1 LIALGGTGDASF
13 LEGHSYTYEGSSWG
27 KIVQILIDGKCMNPV
42 IYFDELDK
50 VSDTARGQEIVGVLT
65 HLTDTTQNNQFHDK
79 YFSEI
84 DFDLSKCLFIFSYND
99 EELVNPI
106 LRDRMYCIQT
116 AGYDVAQKVVIA
128 KQYLLPKIRA
138 QVNFQEGDVVLP
150 DEVLRYIISNERITQ
165 KEDGVRNLKRC
176 LEIIHT
182 KLNLFRLIHTADPK
196 IEAVVNANVE
206 TVVDPKVVLKVVL
219 KDGQNDTA
227 NWFLGKDMPLNVSF
241 PYTVTSKDVDIL
253 IRHDEKQNHSL
264 LSMYV

>member
-1 LIALGGTGDASF
+1 
-13 LEGHSYTYEGSSWG
+13 
-27 KIVQILIDGKCMNPV
+27 
-42 IYFDELDK
+42 
-50 VSDTARGQEIVGVLT
+50 
-65 HLTDTTQNNQFHDK
+65 
-79 YFSEI
+79 
-84 DFDLSKCLFIFSYND
+84 
-99 EELVNPI
+99 
-106 LRDRMYCIQT
+106 MYCIQT

-138 QVNFQEGDVVLP
+138 QVNFREGDVVIP

-182 KLNLFRLIHTADPK
+182 KLNLFRLIHTETPNVDTK
-196 IEAVVNANVE
+196 IVQKDEAKPVV
-206 TVVDPKVVLKVVL
+206 TDPKVVLK
-219 KDGQNDTA
+219 DEA

-241 PYTVTSKDVDIL
+241 PHTVTSKEVDIL